1 MGDSKGKSPAGR
13 PRRDASAQEVHYP
26 AGALSWGRG
35 AWLSWSP
42 RLHFPLDKQ
51 KMRRGVGWEKARAT
65 ARGHVLQPLPHPA
78 AA

>member
-13 PRRDASAQEVHYP
+13 PRRDASGW
-26 AGALSWGRG
+26 GAKPGPWGG
-35 AWLSWSP
+35 LSWSP